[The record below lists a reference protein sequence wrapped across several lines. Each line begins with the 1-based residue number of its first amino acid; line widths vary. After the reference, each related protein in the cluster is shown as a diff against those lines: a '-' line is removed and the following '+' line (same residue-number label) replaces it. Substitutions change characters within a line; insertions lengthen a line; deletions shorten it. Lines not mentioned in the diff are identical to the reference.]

1 MAHNKFLDQL
11 LLHVKLFLCQHFKT
25 LVRQLVGTDN
35 CLRTTVMLLTVCGFF
50 WVGWFSSAK
59 NTDV

>member
-25 LVRQLVGTDN
+25 LVRQLVGTA
-35 CLRTTVMLLTVCGFF
+35 MLLTVCGFS